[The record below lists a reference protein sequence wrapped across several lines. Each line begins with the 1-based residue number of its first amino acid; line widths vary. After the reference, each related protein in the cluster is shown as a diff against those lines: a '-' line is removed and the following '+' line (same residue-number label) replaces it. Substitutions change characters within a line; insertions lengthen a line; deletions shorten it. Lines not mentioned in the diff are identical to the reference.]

1 MILRIQMAWPWQCLE
16 SQGCGVSGDQ
26 PAALLHLYWGP
37 VKLAASL
44 QSPRLEALLMYS
56 AVPSWEVS
64 LGLPQFHGIQTR
76 QLPLSH
82 LSTKRRLC
90 HDVSSQPRF

>member
-64 LGLPQFHGIQTR
+64 CE
-76 QLPLSH
+76 
-82 LSTKRRLC
+82 K
-90 HDVSSQPRF
+90 SQGSYVLQELDQRYLW